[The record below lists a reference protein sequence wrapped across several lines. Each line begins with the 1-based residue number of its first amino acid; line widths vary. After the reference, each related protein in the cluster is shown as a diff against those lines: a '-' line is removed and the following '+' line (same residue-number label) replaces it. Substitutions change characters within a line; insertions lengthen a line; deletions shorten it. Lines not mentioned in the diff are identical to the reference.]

1 MLRFG
6 AGPDSRSAA
15 GASPPPSGLPRA
27 HRVGLGGGTAV
38 IARKPQDFWARPHLW
53 PRDPFGYVFLA
64 RAVQAIGKA
73 CFCDE
78 WTGEEV
84 TTAFV
89 KLPPGPATQEAQ
101 RQREAQ
107 PAIIQR
113 LRTAQQEIVAGC
125 ESGELVSAIRFK
137 AGGKMKLV
145 RREWWNTEYW
155 RNRFMMCQL
164 NPSNPFGPGF
174 EGDDYCWIFLRKES
188 LEKYLQRQ
196 PFVPVATNIDIH
208 LSPYLKVMLAVA
220 ERLSITPE
228 NQPKLESVMDE
239 LKVCW
244 TGPEPLSKRLLTAM
258 ATLLREPESK
268 LGRAKKRQ
276 TVD

>member
-1 MLRFG
+1 M
-6 AGPDSRSAA
+6 
-15 GASPPPSGLPRA
+15 
-27 HRVGLGGGTAV
+27 

-73 CFCDE
+73 CFGDK

-101 RQREAQ
+101 RQQEAQ

-113 LRTAQQEIVAGC
+113 LKTAQREIVAGC

-155 RNRFMMCQL
+155 LNRFMMCQL

-196 PFVPVATNIDIH
+196 PFAAVATNIDVH
-208 LSPYLKVMLAVA
+208 LSPYMKTMLAVA
-220 ERLSITPE
+220 KRLNITRE
-228 NQPKLESVMDE
+228 NQPKLEVVVAE
-239 LKVCW
+239 LRDCW
-244 TGPEPLSKRLLTAM
+244 PGLEAPSDRLLRA
-258 ATLLREPESK
+258 AGTLLREPESK
-268 LGRAKKRQ
+268 LGRAKKRR